1 MTVERMKVFL
11 DRFDR
16 EKRMILVSLQ
26 KLRIETRYFRDVTD
40 FLHKI

>member
-1 MTVERMKVFL
+1 MKVFL

-26 KLRIETRYFRDVTD
+26 KLRIETRYFRDATD